1 MDEYADMGEFSHIY
15 GINIQKVLK
24 YQFNYAE
31 GVLLKENHYLCT
43 LKRMTNMRA
52 TEIIWKEEAVL
63 PLSANVFPPRKPYK
77 AQMMMGKVF
86 PTTRAQ
92 AMAYVQMGCALE
104 ALNSEDVRVVEGLL
118 ARHHLQGNYRYVGG
132 KMLVKLVN
140 QTELDK
146 ALKEEY
152 GFK

>member
-1 MDEYADMGEFSHIY
+1 MEDYANVGVFSHIY
-15 GINIQKVLK
+15 GINIPKVLK

-63 PLSANVFPPRKPYK
+63 PHSANIIPSGKPYK
-77 AQMMMGKVF
+77 AQMMMGKIF
-86 PTTRAQ
+86 PTSKAQ
-92 AMAYVQMGCALE
+92 AIAYVQMGCALE
-104 ALNSEDVRVVEGLL
+104 ALNKEDVRVVEGLL
-118 ARHHLQGNYRYVGG
+118 VKHHLQGNYRYVGS
-132 KMLVKLVN
+132 KMHVKLVN
-140 QTELDK
+140 QIDLDK

-152 GFK
+152 GF